1 MLIRRA
7 PQFTA
12 CDITDPALYLSR
24 RELLSGAAAALV
36 MAPGLS
42 AAATPALPALPAA
55 RNAAFS
61 VADAPTK
68 AEAAMTYNNFYE
80 FGVNKDDPSRLG
92 HTLRTRPWTVQVDGL
107 VNK

>member
-7 PQFTA
+7 PRFTA
-12 CDITDPALYLSR
+12 RDITDPALYLSR

-42 AAATPALPALPAA
+42 AAAPTQALSALPAT
-55 RNAAFS
+55 RNAAVS

-68 AEAAMTYNNFYE
+68 AEAAVTYNNF
-80 FGVNKDDPSRLG
+80 
-92 HTLRTRPWTVQVDGL
+92 
-107 VNK
+107 